1 MPKNFELKKNINNIK
16 KIINSLKKY
25 NKMKI
30 IYGGSVNPE
39 NIKDLS
45 KISEIDGFIIGGAS
59 TNPKKFI
66 DIIKKSI
73 N

>member
-25 NKMKI
+25 NKMKV

-39 NIKDLS
+39 NINDLS

-59 TNPKKFI
+59 INPKKFI

>member
-25 NKMKI
+25 NKMKV